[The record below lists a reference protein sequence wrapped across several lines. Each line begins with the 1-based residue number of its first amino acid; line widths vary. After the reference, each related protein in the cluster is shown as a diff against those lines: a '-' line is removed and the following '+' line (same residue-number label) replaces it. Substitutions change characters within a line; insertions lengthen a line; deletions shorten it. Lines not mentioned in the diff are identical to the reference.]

1 MDHKRNSFD
10 FLLGLILI
18 ITSKTKII
26 IGTIINS
33 FWPSEINFV
42 IKFANKKYPNN
53 IDSRLSALSFQDYF
67 KKPKNN
73 KFNESIK
80 TVNLVFCIIQQIF
93 KNLIKYS

>member
-1 MDHKRNSFD
+1 ITISNITIITGTISNSF
-10 FLLGLILI
+10 F
-18 ITSKTKII
+18 
-26 IGTIINS
+26 
-33 FWPSEINFV
+33 PSDINFV
-42 IKFANKKYPNN
+42 IKLANKKYPNN
-53 IDSRLSALSFQDYF
+53 IDSRLSALSFQDDF